1 MEFADIVIE
10 MLKIGEELSRRSNE
24 LLNNT
29 DLTALDVVRETSELN
44 GERRMFMKIGNMIQ
58 EMYEKSKV

>member
-10 MLKIGEELSRRSNE
+10 MLKIGEELSRRSDE